1 MTPDDGPRDRLAEGD
16 TNGGRWPRT
25 IGGYNKVIGAAV
37 GVLVTPEVLNV
48 LQQLDIANAPGWL
61 RWLITAAVTIL
72 TVLLNPKNKD
82 A

>member
-1 MTPDDGPRDRLAEGD
+1 MSAPDEPRDRLAEASGS
-16 TNGGRWPRT
+16 GWPKT
-25 IGGYNKVIGAAV
+25 IRGYNKVIGAAF
-37 GVLVTPEVLNV
+37 GVLVTPEVLHL

-61 RWLITAAVTIL
+61 RWAITAAVTIL